1 MSEALGKRLKQ
12 GQEYFTSIDYFGT
25 PIRVNFEGQYTY
37 KTCFGAILT
46 MLFAGVMITQVWLG
60 FDKMVGRTD
69 PDYSF
74 YKLTESWQRD
84 EPLNLPDIG
93 G

>member
-1 MSEALGKRLKQ
+1 MNL
-12 GQEYFTSIDYFGT
+12 
-25 PIRVNFEGQYTY
+25 EGETTY

-46 MLFAGVMITQVWLG
+46 VGFAAVMVTQIWLG
-60 FDKMVGRTD
+60 FYKMLLRTD

-74 YKLTESWQRD
+74 YKLTASWERD
-84 EPLNLPDIG
+84 EPLNIPDIG